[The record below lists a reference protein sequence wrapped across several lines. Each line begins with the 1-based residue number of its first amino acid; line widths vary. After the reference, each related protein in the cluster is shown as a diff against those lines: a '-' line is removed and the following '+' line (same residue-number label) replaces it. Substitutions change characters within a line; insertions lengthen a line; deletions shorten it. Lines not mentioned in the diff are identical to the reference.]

1 MSSTTSA
8 TRLWACKS
16 HLAIFQFSRYAHP
29 TSNTTVVDTSLFD
42 LNNSYSKIFQL
53 RFEQIPGKYWADDVT
68 LFAVYDQ
75 KAQNQAG
82 EEGKKNPSAFKIG
95 YFYLGMFDFRLC
107 S

>member
-1 MSSTTSA
+1 MYAPSTTTA
-8 TRLWACKS
+8 VANLCFLMFK
-16 HLAIFQFSRYAHP
+16 L
-29 TSNTTVVDTSLFD
+29 
-42 LNNSYSKIFQL
+42 NSYAEIFQL
-53 RFEQIPGKYWADDVT
+53 RFEQIPGKYWANDVT

-95 YFYLGMFDFRLC
+95 YFYLGMFDYAFAFGTC